1 MSRLPVGIIGCGNIS
16 RIYAQAG
23 GNFDN
28 LAIVACADLDRSRA
42 EALAQEYGIPKVLE
56 VEELLASPDVA
67 LVINLTVPAAHA
79 DVAWAALK
87 KGKHVY
93 NEKPL
98 ALRRREA
105 RDLIGLARDKGLR
118 IGCAPDTFLGAG
130 LQTCRHLIDE
140 GVIGVPV
147 AGSAFMLGSGPESWH
162 PNPAFFYQKGAGP
175 LFDMGP
181 YYLTALTTLLGPVRR
196 VTASARVSFK
206 RREISSQPLAGQMID
221 VEVPTHVSA
230 VMDFE
235 SGPVVTLTTSFDVEA
250 SRLPRIEIYG
260 SEGTLSVPDP
270 NTFGGEVWLRRRGD
284 NDWHTVPLEF
294 GYAENSRGL
303 GVADMAA
310 ALVSGREHRANERV
324 AYHVLDLMHS
334 IIDASESGRH
344 VEMKSAMVR
353 PAPLPLGLAPGQ
365 IDD

>member
-1 MSRLPVGIIGCGNIS
+1 MSRLPVGIVGCGNIS
-16 RIYAQAG
+16 KIYAQAG
-23 GNFDN
+23 AKFDN
-28 LAIVACADLDRSRA
+28 IAIVACADLDRSRA

-79 DVAWAALK
+79 EVAWAALK

-105 RDLIGLARDKGLR
+105 RNLMGLARDKELR
-118 IGCAPDTFLGAG
+118 VGCAPDTFLGAG

-140 GVIGVPV
+140 GAIGVPV
-147 AGSAFMLGSGPESWH
+147 AGSAFMLSSGPESWH

-196 VTASARVSFK
+196 VTASARVSFQ
-206 RREISSQPLAGQMID
+206 RREITSQPLAGQMID

-284 NDWHTVPLEF
+284 TDWRSVPLEF

-344 VEMKSAMVR
+344 VDMKSAMVR

-365 IDD
+365 IDA